1 MISNDGVLNYD
12 IFPSG
17 VSLYLAMTFGFSPYL
32 AVSLAKKKNENT
44 TSILIEIFLTGFFAT
59 NHFLTL
65 LCNDNYSYNHTGLQN
80 SVTFSPLRKLW
91 FIYCFEFEMLR
102 FDLM

>member
-32 AVSLAKKKNENT
+32 AVSLAKKKKRKHYKYTHRNFPHWIFRNEP
-44 TSILIEIFLTGFFAT
+44 
-59 NHFLTL
+59 
-65 LCNDNYSYNHTGLQN
+65 
-80 SVTFSPLRKLW
+80 FSHPAL
-91 FIYCFEFEMLR
+91 
-102 FDLM
+102 